1 MEIMTIE
8 AMRELSDAE
17 LHAKVLELEKERFGL
32 RFKSG
37 TEVLANPMDLRQTR
51 RAVARLKTLLAERAA
66 KTARKA

>member
-1 MEIMTIE
+1 MEIMTVE

-17 LHAKVLELEKERFGL
+17 LRAKVLELEKERFGL

-37 TEVLANPMDLRQTR
+37 TEVLANPMDLRHTR

-66 KTARKA
+66 TTARKA